1 MLVST
6 RNPLQV
12 MAYETAYQYITLY
25 ITTSIHDISTSHT
38 QTVRSAVVLS
48 VGIITFLYITI

>member
-1 MLVST
+1 MLVCT

-12 MAYETAYQYITLY
+12 MAYEIANLY
-25 ITTSIHDISTSHT
+25 TTFYLTTTMHDISTSHT
-38 QTVRSAVVLS
+38 HTVSSAVVLS